1 MLDLNAVYFLKH
13 LLHEFVIR
21 DNFRFERKNS
31 IDFVEKKKHTRN
43 STECTD
49 KLYLLRVIHDWTV
62 PKIIFVCK
70 RITWYSKKIPYWML
84 FVIFFWVIFS
94 LGWIQLPW
102 VPLLIIRPLFY
113 QFELLPSMN
122 ISKEGNKW
130 FFSNN
135 QRNDAMRLSE
145 RVKNHNCV

>member
-1 MLDLNAVYFLKH
+1 MLFIFLSIYSMSSLSEIISDLKEKIQLIS
-13 LLHEFVIR
+13 L
-21 DNFRFERKNS
+21 
-31 IDFVEKKKHTRN
+31 KKKHTRN

-70 RITWYSKKIPYWML
+70 RITWYSKKIPYCML
-84 FVIFFWVIFS
+84 FVFFWIIFS
-94 LGWIQLPW
+94 LWWIQLPW
-102 VPLLIIRPLFY
+102 VPLLIIRTLFH